1 MVRAGG
7 DGRGRVHIGHATGA
21 KRPPGMNRTLPIST
35 LWQPSQWPADAAGRK
50 NLALLVQLRWLAIA
64 GQLITIVAVHF
75 VMGIRLPLAPMLLLA
90 GMAMARSEERRVGN
104 ECVSKCRSRWS
115 PYH

>member
-50 NLALLVQLRWLAIA
+50 NPEPLVQLRWLALA
-64 GQLITIVAVHF
+64 GKLLHLMAVHF
-75 VMGIRLPLAPMLLLA
+75 ILRFPLTTAPVPMSAGLGIADNGTNLGGLAR
-90 GMAMARSEERRVGN
+90 ARD
-104 ECVSKCRSRWS
+104 
-115 PYH
+115 